1 MSFANGN
8 ELLSRVLPEIRVG
21 GYSAHDGTIEFYG
34 RIRALAGPAMRIL
47 DYGAGRGAW
56 YEDDPSAYRR
66 AQRLLRGTVAEV
78 VGCDI
83 DEAVLG
89 NRALDRA
96 FVIGEGAPL
105 TLENASV
112 DIVIADYV
120 LEHITDP
127 AGLAAELVRI
137 LKPGGWVCAR
147 TPTKYNYVSIAARL
161 VRSARHARWL
171 RVVQPGRKSEDVFPT
186 VYRLNTR
193 SSVGRYFPASAFEDH
208 SYVYCF
214 EPQYFFGKPALF
226 RFFQFL
232 HWLLPRS
239 MHGNLYIFL
248 CKR

>member
-8 ELLSRVLPEIRVG
+8 DLLSRILPEIGVG
-21 GYSAHDGTIEFYG
+21 GYSAHDGTVEFYG
-34 RIRALAGPAMRIL
+34 RIRALAAPGMRVL

-56 YEDDPSAYRR
+56 YEDDPSTYRR
-66 AQRLLRGTVAEV
+66 DQRLLRGAVAEV

-89 NRALDRA
+89 NRAVDRA
-96 FVIGEGAPL
+96 FVMQPDGPL
-105 TLENASV
+105 PLEDASV

-120 LEHITDP
+120 LEHINDP
-127 AGLAAELVRI
+127 ATLAAELVRI
-137 LKPGGWVCAR
+137 LKPGGWICAR

-161 VRSARHARWL
+161 VHSARHARWL

-193 SSVGRYFPASAFEDH
+193 SSVRRYFPASAFEDH

-226 RFFQFL
+226 RIFQFL
-232 HWLLPRS
+232 HWLLPAS
-239 MHGNLYIFL
+239 MHGNLYIYL
-248 CKR
+248 CKQ